1 MKKQIKIFALLM
13 AMVLC
18 LVALTACSNK
28 YGALKKAFEKEGFEE
43 NQSVEDAA
51 KKIKDEIEKDELAVN
66 IHILTKKDSI
76 VKPSVMII
84 EFKSTEDLAK
94 AYKDSNT
101 MQGLVKDVQDS
112 DDVQALVKSLEDA
125 GFAKGN
131 CLCIP
136 LAVVYAAT
144 ITDIVKSV

>member
-1 MKKQIKIFALLM
+1 MKKQTKIFALLM

-18 LVALTACSNK
+18 LGALTACSNK

-43 NQSVEDAA
+43 NQAIEGKAEEI
-51 KKIKDEIEKDELAVN
+51 KKDLEKADLAVN
-66 IHILTKKDSI
+66 IHVLTKNDS
-76 VKPSVMII
+76 VLKPSVMII

-101 MQGLVKDVQDS
+101 MQGLVADVKDN

-136 LAVVYAAT
+136 LSVTYAVT
-144 ITDIVKSV
+144 ITNIVKSV